1 MAAKTVIAMDEEQ
14 TICREVLK
22 QCMVDM
28 MKLSTEDAD
37 CFLDICLTECET
49 KEEKI
54 RCAAF
59 LWDLYMFSLRTQKGF
74 MFDETVKWID
84 EYYSK
89 EEFEQLESDEVFET
103 FHRLDIKNAKK
114 LFLRMG
120 CKTTIVDGLCK
131 SLRENDPNGFVR
143 ELDKCDISK
152 IAPYLDYFHN
162 QIELLQLSSNEDK
175 SEEEVGEEYEQYV
188 INWKARAETTGDKI
202 MLDTLQ
208 LGSIYDDESLT
219 EEQKSAFLSYYYC
232 CLLHLRAVL
241 ESDNVVTKK
250 EKKVLHFILDIPDC
264 VDLQNRFNDI
274 WTSKISGDEFLE
286 AFECC
291 PKIREHYIEHY
302 GLHPEIA
309 ESDQQAQMEVPE
321 PTSTF
326 TPEPDQETIT
336 VDPNLTDRD
345 YETFAYPLLQKKQ
358 KGRHRGKW
366 YNTKYYVAA
375 EDELGDSIKRDV
387 WPLIR
392 KRLGE
397 FEYPD
402 SVAGESKR
410 IIVKNLGAAL
420 IYYAAQGTN
429 PPIAKDWIPG
439 VKSSYKRTFER
450 FEDVA
455 RNSID
460 PFMTMLELYEEVEP
474 LLESDQK
481 NKAASKLLVLLKNY
495 RDEQKKYILSHNL
508 YEIKDLIEYLRGR
521 LPAIFKPY
529 FKDK

>member
-1 MAAKTVIAMDEEQ
+1 MDEEQ

-131 SLRENDPNGFVR
+131 SLRENDPKGFVR
-143 ELDKCDISK
+143 EMDKCDISK
-152 IAPYLDYFHN
+152 IAPHLYYFHN
-162 QIELLQLSSNEDK
+162 QIESLQLSSNEDK
-175 SEEEVGEEYEQYV
+175 SEEEGEELEQYV
-188 INWKARAETTGDKI
+188 INWRVRAETVGDKI
-202 MLDTLQ
+202 ISDELQ
-208 LGSIYDDESLT
+208 LVSIYDESFT
-219 EEQKSAFLSYYYC
+219 EEQNSAFLSYYYC
-232 CLLHLRAVL
+232 CLLHSRAVL
-241 ESDNVVTKK
+241 ESKNLMTKK
-250 EKKVLHFILDIPDC
+250 EKKVLHYILDIPDC

-274 WTSKISGDEFLE
+274 WTSKISGEEFLE
-286 AFECC
+286 IFECV

-302 GLHPEIA
+302 GLSPEVA
-309 ESDQQAQMEVPE
+309 ESDQQAQLEVPE
-321 PTSTF
+321 PTSTS

-345 YETFAYPLLQKKQ
+345 YETFAYPLLQEQK
-358 KGRHRGKW
+358 KGRRRGKW
-366 YNTKYYVAA
+366 YDKKYYVAA

-387 WPLIR
+387 WPLIC

-397 FEYPD
+397 FDYPK

-410 IIVKNLGAAL
+410 TIVKNLGAAL

-429 PPIAKDWIPG
+429 PPIAKDWNAQG
-439 VKSSYKRTFER
+439 VKSSYERTFKRIEK
-450 FEDVA
+450 VA
-455 RNSID
+455 RNSVD
-460 PFMTMLELYEEVEP
+460 AFMTMLEKYEEVEP

-481 NKAASKLLVLLKNY
+481 NKAVSKLLVLLKSY
-495 RDEQKKYILSHNL
+495 GDEQKKHILSHNL
-508 YEIKDLIEYLRGR
+508 YDIKDLIEYLRRR
-521 LPAIFKPY
+521 LPEIFKPY
-529 FKDK
+529 YRDK